1 MQRTGKQTGPNL
13 TSSYDRDTWEFRV
26 TVDGRAYT
34 FRNVSPFIAD
44 QFHKRAKRNRGRALA
59 YLRGIGKKGGEA

>member
-1 MQRTGKQTGPNL
+1 MTRTAKRTGPIL
-13 TSSYDRDTWEFRV
+13 TSSYDRDTWELSV

-34 FRNVSPFIAD
+34 FRNVSPYIFD

-59 YLRGIGKKGGEA
+59 YLKGEPK